1 MDNSL
6 GTKPKITNWEKTMQ
20 FMKPLLLAGVLAVI
34 ATAATA
40 QQISVATSNPG
51 SIYHSIGTVIAKVLN
66 ENDVN
71 ATVQPATSPNQYL
84 PLISAGEFDMGPVN
98 LQELSYAYKG
108 EAWFTGRPNAG
119 LRLLALHFPLR
130 VAMFVRA
137 DSDMHNIAD
146 LKGKRMTA
154 GYTAQKTINPQNA
167 AMYATAGM
175 TEADISPVQ
184 VPSVVGGANAFMSG
198 ASDAF
203 MFALGAG
210 KVREADASVGGIR
223 ALKINKKD
231 DTEDKIREHWPV
243 GYLTLVQPGPAAGPG
258 VSEPTWTLTYP
269 QAIAAGENM
278 SEEAV
283 YAVAK
288 AMYENAKE
296 LGKLL
301 PPFRLFKPE
310 NMVGDSGGVPYHPG
324 AIKFY
329 KEVGIWKD

>member
-1 MDNSL
+1 MRLIQGLVTSGLIVL
-6 GTKPKITNWEKTMQ
+6 G
-20 FMKPLLLAGVLAVI
+20 

-40 QQISVATSNPG
+40 QQIGIATSNPG
-51 SIYHSIGTVIAKVLN
+51 SIYHSIGTAIAKVIN
-66 ENDVN
+66 EAGLN

-84 PLISAGEFDMGPVN
+84 PLIGTGEFDMGPVN
-98 LQELSYAYKG
+98 LQEASYAYHG
-108 EAWFTGRPNAG
+108 RAWFEGRPNPG
-119 LRLLALHFPLR
+119 VRLLALHYPLR
-130 VAMFVRA
+130 VTIFVRA
-137 DSDMHNIAD
+137 DSNMYVIGD

-167 AMYATAGM
+167 AIYSTANM
-175 TEADISPVQ
+175 TEADILPVP

-198 ASDAF
+198 AADAF

-223 ALKINKKD
+223 ALKIEKGD
-231 DTEDKIREHWPV
+231 DTEAALREHWPV
-243 GYLTLVQPGPAAGPG
+243 GYLTLVEPGPAAGPG
-258 VSEPTWTLTYP
+258 VSEPTWMLTYP

-278 SEEAV
+278 SEDSA

-288 AMYENAKE
+288 AMYENQPA
-296 LGKLL
+296 LADLL

-310 NMVGDSGGVPYHPG
+310 NMVGPSGGVPYHPG

-329 KEVGIWKD
+329 KEVGIWTE

>member
-1 MDNSL
+1 
-6 GTKPKITNWEKTMQ
+6 
-20 FMKPLLLAGVLAVI
+20 
-34 ATAATA
+34 
-40 QQISVATSNPG
+40 
-51 SIYHSIGTVIAKVLN
+51 
-66 ENDVN
+66 
-71 ATVQPATSPNQYL
+71 
-84 PLISAGEFDMGPVN
+84 MGPVN

-108 EAWFTGRPNAG
+108 EAWFTGRANPG
-119 LRLLALHFPLR
+119 LRLLALHYPLR
-130 VAMFVRA
+130 VTMFVRA
-137 DSDMHNIAD
+137 DSDMHNVAD

-175 TEADISPVQ
+175 TEADIVPVQ

-198 ASDAF
+198 SSDAF

-223 ALKINKKD
+223 ALKINKED
-231 DTEDKIREHWPV
+231 DSEARIRAHWPV
-243 GYLTLVQPGPAAGPG
+243 GYLTLVEPGPAAGPG
-258 VSEPTWTLTYP
+258 VSEPTWMLTYP

-278 SEEAV
+278 SDDAA

-288 AMYENAKE
+288 AMYENAKQ
-296 LGKLL
+296 LGELL

-310 NMVGDSGGVPYHPG
+310 NMVGDNGGVPYHPG

-329 KEVGIWKD
+329 KEVGIWKE